1 MNHGF
6 DSWFGLPYSND
17 MDNVSNM
24 NYWDMWKSDER
35 KITTILMFH

>member
-17 MDNVSNM
+17 MDNVSNIITGICGKVTRK
-24 NYWDMWKSDER
+24 NYK
-35 KITTILMFH
+35 ILMFR